1 MSGKDAGRRDY
12 DTKSKRALDRTRREI
27 DDDYDQ

>member
-1 MSGKDAGRRDY
+1 MSGKDAGRRGY
-12 DTKSKRALDRTRREI
+12 DTKSKRAPDRTKREI